1 MSRASRVAAKDLPVG
16 TQRIRTSV
24 WTYQSCRTRLF
35 QSSAYFRSFHLVLR
49 PFPKTTIRLYA
60 SFFCSHL
67 SPSFRAT
74 TICVAFR
81 KDGNTQKSPSDTIQK
96 TSTLLNY
103 HDLNVSR
110 QNIPIALHFL
120 ACQTSH
126 CKARTLSPSGETHSR
141 RLPLLVFS
149 ILDRT

>member
-110 QNIPIALHFL
+110 QNIPIALQFWRVKQVIAKLERCPLREKLTLVDSLFL
-120 ACQTSH
+120 C
-126 CKARTLSPSGETHSR
+126 
-141 RLPLLVFS
+141 LVF
-149 ILDRT
+149 